1 MTHRTIER
9 ARATVERI
17 DEKLNGWQTDNLRRE
32 IRRGAEVETAG
43 ERWRREAGEL
53 EDERAAERE
62 RNSLTQRT
70 IAALQAENAALRAEV
85 AQGLK
90 AVNGLAKALRDRIGE
105 LADDM
110 AALQRGLTAAENRL
124 VQADMLRKV
133 DDARLDDIRK
143 AVHDKANLEDVRF
156 ITSPLFDQ
164 LESVKRDVSKL
175 NAMAFIDGQRKLP
188 NIA

>member
-1 MTHRTIER
+1 VIVRSAEIE
-9 ARATVERI
+9 TQG
-17 DEKLNGWQTDNLRRE
+17 EK
-32 IRRGAEVETAG
+32 
-43 ERWRREAGEL
+43 WRREAGEL
-53 EDERAAERE
+53 EEARAAEKE

-70 IAALQAENAALRAEV
+70 IASLQAENAALRAEV

-110 AALQRGLTAAENRL
+110 AAVQRGLTAAENRL

-175 NAMAFIDGQRKLP
+175 NAMAFIDGQKRLT
-188 NIA
+188 